1 MENNGVYK
9 MSNYPLTLETCDGQ
23 VIARCPD
30 LPELFAVG
38 DDEGDAITEAC
49 DALEECIAGRIKD
62 REEVPRPSPAKGRPV
77 ATVDSLIAAKVLLHN
92 ELLAQEVRHVKLSAE
107 LNVDPKDIRRL
118 VDVRHRS
125 HIGQIDRAL
134 RKLGKRLDIRIVKTA

>member
-1 MENNGVYK
+1 
-9 MSNYPLTLETCDGQ
+9 MSTYLLTLESCDGQ

-38 DDEGDAITEAC
+38 DDEANAITEAC
-49 DALEECIAGRIKD
+49 DALEECIASRIKN
-62 REEVPRPSPAKGRPV
+62 REEVPLPSPVKKGRPV
-77 ATVDSLIAAKVLLHN
+77 ATVDSLITAKVLLHN
-92 ELLAQEVRHVKLSAE
+92 ELLAQEVCHAKLSAE
-107 LNVDPKDIRRL
+107 LSVDQKDIRRL

-134 RKLGKRLDIRIVKTA
+134 RKLGKRLDIRIIKSSSSRA